1 MTSTKIN
8 PVNQEIDDHFSEQYG
23 KANFLSMFSIDE
35 SNWSKMV
42 AGDRKM
48 PKFLKILMNRD
59 KRIIQLDKAF
69 QRVSPNIDTN
79 QLFELLEA
87 SERGDTAEMKIRLD
101 KYESAIR
108 ILENVPKMIE
118 KALIKAEEAK
128 Q

>member
-8 PVNQEIDDHFSEQYG
+8 PVNQELDDHFTEQYG

-42 AGDRKM
+42 AGERKM

-59 KRIIQLDKAF
+59 RRIIQLDKAF
-69 QRVSPNIDTN
+69 QRISPNIDTN

-87 SERGDTAEMKIRLD
+87 SERGDTAEMKRRLD
-101 KYESAIR
+101 KYESAFR
-108 ILENVPKMIE
+108 MMESVPKILEQ
-118 KALIKAEEAK
+118 ALIKADEAK
-128 Q
+128 G